1 MNLLV
6 ILKLLG
12 FNLLMKDKII
22 RRRFTDEAF
31 LTGFRLCIG
40 RKAGLGSTGDFVSN
54 EGAHETTN
62 GTWPQL
68 TEEAVTEQNLR

>member
-40 RKAGLGSTGDFVSN
+40 L
-54 EGAHETTN
+54 
-62 GTWPQL
+62 
-68 TEEAVTEQNLR
+68 